1 MSPAEQL
8 SVPVNVSEADFR
20 EVPGNDGALSLLF
33 DKASLR
39 RLEYLVRD
47 GLKAIPRQ
55 GLEVGGLVIG
65 RMLIPDDPV
74 VTVLEFFP
82 LDIEYRFGPRFVLSE
97 QDEEVLAEILPK
109 WSDCADRRVIGFFRS
124 HLTAAKSLRND
135 DQRLVER
142 FFRDESCCL
151 LVVHA
156 SMSQE
161 SQLHFYTQ
169 EQGEDLRIINSF
181 PIVEIPQARP
191 LRRERPLIETPK
203 YEVVTDPQPPASPPP
218 QNGTPQQ
225 EEVSDQSGIPPQI
238 GAESPAAFSEDSI
251 TTTAPA
257 AAESFVFRSAP
268 PEESAASSFR
278 LWMVASALIV
288 VLVMGLGFVIASRM
302 RAKPAAIGLSV
313 QMRGSRVL
321 LKWNTAN
328 AAVRNAVRGSLVIVD
343 SARGDRIELNAEQ
356 VRAGA
361 YEYTPTQTD
370 LTFNMMLYQNDA
382 TFAGET
388 RSFHLNIPAAPI
400 KAVSLGSKTPTPAAR
415 PLARPRDGA
424 SANSA
429 GENQRRQ
436 FTLAA
441 KSPATAPEPKVD
453 TPPELQVSAAATPT
467 EIVNLAVAPPAVNPP
482 AVKPPPINAALV
494 NAAPVNAPV
503 NVNPPVDIDKNPLT
517 EREAAKPVTFSTAV
531 PIKRFSPAIPLSLRS
546 SIRNEVTVRIKVA
559 VDPTGKVTGADPTE
573 TKDGFEK
580 LLAPLA
586 TQAVKLWQFEPARRN
601 GAPVASETVVVF
613 HFSR

>member
-8 SVPVNVSEADFR
+8 AVPVNVPEADFR
-20 EVPGNDGALSLLF
+20 EVPGNEGALSLLF
-33 DKASLR
+33 DKACLR
-39 RLEYLVRD
+39 GLEHLVRD
-47 GLKAIPRQ
+47 GIKAIPRQ
-55 GLEVGGLVIG
+55 GLEIGGLVIG

-82 LDIEYRFGPRFVLSE
+82 VDIEYRFGPRFVLSE
-97 QDEEVLAEILPK
+97 QDDEVLAELLSK
-109 WSDCADRRVIGFFRS
+109 WSDCSDRRVIGFFRS

-142 FFRDESCCL
+142 FFHDDSCCL

-156 SMSQE
+156 SMSEE
-161 SQLHFYTQ
+161 SQLHFYAR
-169 EQGEDLRIINSF
+169 EPGEDLQIINSF
-181 PIVEIPQARP
+181 PVVEIPQARP
-191 LRRERPLIETPK
+191 LRRERPVIETPK
-203 YEVVTDPQPPASPPP
+203 YEVVTDLQPPATPP
-218 QNGTPQQ
+218 QQNETPQQ
-225 EEVSDQSGIPPQI
+225 EEIVDQNGIPPQI
-238 GAESPAAFSEDSI
+238 DAESSGVFSGESIAMIAPDADAAG
-251 TTTAPA
+251 
-257 AAESFVFRSAP
+257 SFVFRSAP
-268 PEESAASSFR
+268 QEKSAASYLR
-278 LWMVASALIV
+278 LWIVASALIV
-288 VLVMGLGFVIASRM
+288 VLVMVLGFVIASRM
-302 RAKPAAIGLSV
+302 RAKPAPIGLSV

-361 YEYTPTQTD
+361 YEYTPAQTD

-388 RSFHLNIPAAPI
+388 RSFHLNIPAPPI
-400 KAVSLGSKTPTPAAR
+400 QAVSLGSKTPPNNGR

-424 SANSA
+424 GANIPR
-429 GENQRRQ
+429 ENQRRP

-441 KSPATAPEPKVD
+441 TSPATAPEPKVD
-453 TPPELQVSAAATPT
+453 TPPELQVSAAAIPAA
-467 EIVNLAVAPPAVNPP
+467 IINLAVAPPAVDPP
-482 AVKPPPINAALV
+482 AVNPQPV

-503 NVNPPVDIDKNPLT
+503 NVNPPVNIAKNPVT
-517 EREAAKPVTFSTAV
+517 ERETAKPVTFSTAV
-531 PIKRFSPAIPLSLRS
+531 PVKRFSPAIPLSLRS

-559 VDPTGKVTGADPTE
+559 VDQTGKVTGADPTE

-586 TQAVKLWQFEPARRN
+586 IQAVKLWQFEPARRN